1 MKLWKVSDRAVNV
14 AWGYIVTNSDE
25 EELELEELCR
35 RIGEAT
41 DYEFDV
47 HAEEIE
53 LKTMD
58 DLREEFSYELGE

>member
-1 MKLWKVSDRAVNV
+1 MKLWKVSDRIDGV
-14 AWGYIVTNSDE
+14 AWGYIITNSDK

-41 DYEFDV
+41 DYEFDM

-53 LKTMD
+53 LKTID
-58 DLREEFSYELGE
+58 ALREEFSYELGE

>member
-1 MKLWKVSDRAVNV
+1 MKLWKINDRAVNV

-25 EELELEELCR
+25 EELELEEMCR

-41 DYEFDV
+41 DYEFDM

-53 LKTMD
+53 LTTID
-58 DLREEFSYELGE
+58 ALREDFSYELGE

>member
-1 MKLWKVSDRAVNV
+1 MKLWKVSDRIDGV

-41 DYEFDV
+41 DYEFDM
-47 HAEEIE
+47 HAEEVE
-53 LKTMD
+53 LKTLAA
-58 DLREEFSYELGE
+58 LREEFSYELGE

>member
-1 MKLWKVSDRAVNV
+1 MKLWKVSDRIDGV

-41 DYEFDV
+41 DYEFDM

-53 LKTMD
+53 ITTID
-58 DLREEFSYELGE
+58 ALREDFSYEMGE

>member
-25 EELELEELCR
+25 EELEIEELCR

-41 DYEFDV
+41 DYEFDM
-47 HAEEIE
+47 HAEEVE
-53 LKTMD
+53 LKTID

>member
-1 MKLWKVSDRAVNV
+1 MELWKINDRAVNV

-41 DYEFDV
+41 DYEFDM
-47 HAEEIE
+47 HAEGIE
-53 LKTMD
+53 LKTID
-58 DLREEFSYELGE
+58 ALREEFSYELGD

>member
-1 MKLWKVSDRAVNV
+1 MKLWKVSDRIDGV

-41 DYEFDV
+41 DYEFDM

-53 LKTMD
+53 ITTID
-58 DLREEFSYELGE
+58 ALREDFSYELGE